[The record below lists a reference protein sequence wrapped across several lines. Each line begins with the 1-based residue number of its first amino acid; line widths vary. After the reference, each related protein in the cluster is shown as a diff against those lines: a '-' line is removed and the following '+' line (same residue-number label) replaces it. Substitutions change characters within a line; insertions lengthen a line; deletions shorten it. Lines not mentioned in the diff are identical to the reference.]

1 MSPMINIIEDLD
13 KGIDMKELVQK
24 PVIKDKESEEDE
36 QSNSAKNRD

>member
-13 KGIDMKELVQK
+13 KGIDMKELAQK
-24 PVIKDKESEEDE
+24 PVIKESEEDE